1 MERINLKE
9 FLLSIRELGNKN
21 MEKEI
26 NPKNINFHPVLKDIE
41 NMFWFFLLS
50 IRSLSDFDIQ
60 NILKQKNATNDG
72 YASFNDMLEKFN
84 QTTGLKIEI
93 TGNKSTSKL
102 NILNQ
107 MVFMGKAMAILT
119 YDYLSLSSYN
129 NDINKEEQFIFLRF
143 IRNGAAHYNKFNLKD
158 EDGIWKLD
166 DSQEVRWEDKK
177 ITRHLH
183 GSVVFNDFIALPEIF
198 LLVNYFS
205 DRLNEIDKCNK
216 QSKIIS

>member
-1 MERINLKE
+1 MLR
-9 FLLSIRELGNKN
+9 
-21 MEKEI
+21 
-26 NPKNINFHPVLKDIE
+26 
-41 NMFWFFLLS
+41 WFFLLS

-158 EDGIWKLD
+158 EKGEWKIGETELIKWND
-166 DSQEVRWEDKK
+166 MEISRKLQ
-177 ITRHLH
+177 
-183 GSVVFNDFIALPEIF
+183 GSIVFNDFISLFSIF
-198 LLVNYFS
+198 LLAKHFS
-205 DRLNEIDKCNK
+205 EKLIAIDKK
-216 QSKIIS
+216 QK